1 MAPKADSA
9 EGIILNFV
17 NEIAL
22 EFLPEKLVSNLR
34 KHYDSLPLNY
44 AQAGFEMKDVFLHIK
59 LIEQAAVEDNP
70 AIMIQEI
77 SDEETNV
84 NGSVLKLTFACN
96 SAISWSVISGALNS
110 SSICYKKL
118 QIFEKKGF
126 TLGTVMLLV
135 EAGQE
140 KMFKTR
146 IENALRLDS
155 KKPNFCFIPFNGLQY
170 LVELGNHDVGT
181 GGISGAHKRDVFPR
195 LLAVAKLDTEFSG
208 LKCLVVLR
216 RICAVMSLQKHLSM
230 KDHPYH
236 KFSTGNWETLE
247 VRPKERGL
255 DTREE
260 LLWIDLDGLDKSE
273 SLVRSKFQDIR
284 NTNRN
289 SINFPD
295 QPCDSESLQILV
307 KAVPIKQG
315 HKLRFVWPITPGI
328 HNYKEGPSRYLG
340 HLIGHEGEGSLFY
353 ILKKLGG
360 LSAGESD
367 CTYEFSFFKVSIDL
381 TDAGQEHFEDIVA
394 LLFKCNGPLH
404 DGKGRETVRLMPLT

>member
-9 EGIILNFV
+9 EGIILNFM

-140 KMFKTR
+140 KMFKTW

-155 KKPNFCFIPFNGLQY
+155 KKPNFCLIPFD
-170 LVELGNHDVGT
+170 GNHDVGT

-328 HNYKEGPSRYLG
+328 HNYKEGPS
-340 HLIGHEGEGSLFY
+340 
-353 ILKKLGG
+353 
-360 LSAGESD
+360 
-367 CTYEFSFFKVSIDL
+367 SIDL

>member
-1 MAPKADSA
+1 MAPKADST

-17 NEIAL
+17 NEVSFLHRLCIFSGDFIFSAILSVFPSDYIAL

-155 KKPNFCFIPFNGLQY
+155 KKPNFCLIPFDGLQY
-170 LVELGNHDVGT
+170 LVELGFWHLN
-181 GGISGAHKRDVFPR
+181 
-195 LLAVAKLDTEFSG
+195 LLDMKL
-208 LKCLVVLR
+208 
-216 RICAVMSLQKHLSM
+216 M
-230 KDHPYH
+230 
-236 KFSTGNWETLE
+236 
-247 VRPKERGL
+247 
-255 DTREE
+255 
-260 LLWIDLDGLDKSE
+260 
-273 SLVRSKFQDIR
+273 
-284 NTNRN
+284 
-289 SINFPD
+289 
-295 QPCDSESLQILV
+295 
-307 KAVPIKQG
+307 
-315 HKLRFVWPITPGI
+315 
-328 HNYKEGPSRYLG
+328 
-340 HLIGHEGEGSLFY
+340 
-353 ILKKLGG
+353 
-360 LSAGESD
+360 
-367 CTYEFSFFKVSIDL
+367 
-381 TDAGQEHFEDIVA
+381 
-394 LLFKCNGPLH
+394 
-404 DGKGRETVRLMPLT
+404 

>member
-77 SDEETNV
+77 SDEEMNV

-135 EAGQE
+135 EAG
-140 KMFKTR
+140 
-146 IENALRLDS
+146 
-155 KKPNFCFIPFNGLQY
+155 
-170 LVELGNHDVGT
+170 
-181 GGISGAHKRDVFPR
+181 
-195 LLAVAKLDTEFSG
+195 
-208 LKCLVVLR
+208 
-216 RICAVMSLQKHLSM
+216 
-230 KDHPYH
+230 
-236 KFSTGNWETLE
+236 
-247 VRPKERGL
+247 
-255 DTREE
+255 
-260 LLWIDLDGLDKSE
+260 
-273 SLVRSKFQDIR
+273 
-284 NTNRN
+284 
-289 SINFPD
+289 
-295 QPCDSESLQILV
+295 
-307 KAVPIKQG
+307 
-315 HKLRFVWPITPGI
+315 
-328 HNYKEGPSRYLG
+328 
-340 HLIGHEGEGSLFY
+340 
-353 ILKKLGG
+353 
-360 LSAGESD
+360 
-367 CTYEFSFFKVSIDL
+367 
-381 TDAGQEHFEDIVA
+381 
-394 LLFKCNGPLH
+394 
-404 DGKGRETVRLMPLT
+404 